1 MYQQLQQRIALL
13 AAADIDEAISTS
25 KIGLEKES
33 LRVFPEGGI
42 AQTPHPVA
50 WGSPLTNPQI
60 TTDFS
65 EALTEL
71 VTPPCGSVA
80 EVIQS
85 LDDIQKFIYRNLD
98 NELLWATSMPCVVAG
113 ETDIPLAQYGSS
125 NAAQMK
131 TAYRRGLGLR
141 YGRAMQVIAG
151 VHFNYS
157 FSDKFWQQYHQL
169 LNNTDEPQVDNLPA
183 DNLQADDSQTDSL
196 QTDDLQNFISDQY
209 MGLIRNLL
217 RYGWLVPYLF
227 GASPA
232 VCKSF
237 LNGQRTMLHEFN
249 SNTYYEPHA
258 TSLRLG
264 DIGYTN
270 NKEELAGIKACYDSL
285 DAYIDSMQC
294 AINTP
299 YAGYADIGVKVDGE
313 YQQLNANILQIENEY
328 YSSVRPKQI
337 LQGNE
342 KPSTALKKRG
352 IEYVEL
358 RSLDVNAFDPHGIN
372 SEQLHFLE
380 VFMLFCLLQPSP
392 VLSQNEVNA
401 IDDNLL
407 LVAHNGR
414 KPGLDLQRDNL
425 QQVAEK
431 ISLQD
436 WASELCNKM
445 KPVASLLDRANHC
458 ENYFSSVKS
467 QFASV
472 FDPDLTPSARML
484 GEMRQ
489 HDEGFF
495 HYAQRMSKR
504 HWQYYKNHPLSDSK
518 VQFFEALSKKSLAQQ
533 DKMEAGDSI
542 SFDEF
547 LENYFKQS

>member
-1 MYQQLQQRIALL
+1 LYQLLQQRLSLL
-13 AAADIDEAISTS
+13 AASDFEEALSSS

-33 LRVFPEGGI
+33 LRVSPEGGI
-42 AQTPHPVA
+42 SQTPHPMA
-50 WGSPLTNPQI
+50 WGSALTHPQI

-65 EALTEL
+65 EALAEL
-71 VTPPCGSVA
+71 VTPPCDSVT

-85 LDDIQKFIYRNLD
+85 LDDIQNFVYRNLD
-98 NELLWATSMPCVVAG
+98 NEILWATSMPCVVAG
-113 ETDIPLAQYGSS
+113 ETDIPLAKYGTS

-131 TAYRRGLGLR
+131 TVYRRGLGLR

-157 FSDKFWQQYHQL
+157 FSDKFWLHYKQL
-169 LNNTDEPQVDNLPA
+169 LNNTDDTQE
-183 DNLQADDSQTDSL
+183 
-196 QTDDLQNFISDQY
+196 FISEQY
-209 MGLIRNLL
+209 MGVVRNLL
-217 RYGWLVPYLF
+217 RYGWLVPYFF

-237 LNGQRTMLHEFN
+237 LNGKRTILQEFN
-249 SNTYYEPHA
+249 SNTYFEPYA

-264 DIGYTN
+264 DIGYQN

-285 DAYIDSMQC
+285 DAYIESMRC
-294 AINTP
+294 AINTS
-299 YAGYADIGVKVDGE
+299 YSGYEEIGLKNGDK
-313 YQQLNANILQIENEY
+313 YLQLNTNILQIENEY

-337 LQGNE
+337 VQGDE

-352 IEYVEL
+352 IAYVEL

-372 SEQLHFLE
+372 SEQLYFLE

-392 VLSQNEVNA
+392 RLSKTEVDA
-401 IDDNLL
+401 IDENLL
-407 LVAHNGR
+407 LVAHQGR

-425 QQVAEK
+425 QQEPEK

-436 WASELCNKM
+436 WATELCNKM
-445 KPVASLLDRANHC
+445 KSVASLLDRANYC

-467 QFASV
+467 QIASV

-484 GEMRQ
+484 AEMREN
-489 HDEGFF
+489 DEGFF
-495 HYAQRMSKR
+495 HHAQRMSK
-504 HWQYYKNHPLSDSK
+504 HHYQYYKTHPLAEEK
-518 VQFFEALSKKSLAQQ
+518 VNIFQQMAKESLQKQ
-533 DKMEAGDSI
+533 KQIELEDKI
-542 SFDEF
+542 SFDEY
-547 LENYFKQS
+547 LENYFNDA

>member
-1 MYQQLQQRIALL
+1 MYQLLQQRLSLLNSPEIEEAL
-13 AAADIDEAISTS
+13 AKS

-33 LRVFPEGGI
+33 LRVMPEGGI

-50 WGSPLTNPQI
+50 WGSPLTHPMI

-71 VTPPCGSVA
+71 VTPPCDSVT

-85 LDDIQKFIYRNLD
+85 LDDIQNFIYRNLD
-98 NELLWATSMPCVVAG
+98 NEILWATSMPCVVAG
-113 ETDIPLAQYGSS
+113 ETSIPLAKYGSS

-141 YGRAMQVIAG
+141 YGRSMQVIAG

-157 FSDKFWQQYHQL
+157 FSDEFWQRYQQL
-169 LNNTDEPQVDNLPA
+169 LNNEQP
-183 DNLQADDSQTDSL
+183 LQD
-196 QTDDLQNFISDQY
+196 FISEQY
-209 MGLIRNLL
+209 MGLVRNLL

-237 LNGQRTMLHEFN
+237 LNGKRTILQDFN
-249 SNTYYEPHA
+249 DNTYYEPYA

-264 DIGYTN
+264 DIGYQN
-270 NKEELAGIKACYDSL
+270 NKEDLAGIKACYDSL
-285 DAYIDSMQC
+285 DDYIESMRC

-299 YAGYADIGVKVDGE
+299 YSGYEEIGVKVGDE

-328 YSSVRPKQI
+328 YSTVRPKQI
-337 LQGNE
+337 VEGNE

-352 IEYVEL
+352 IAYVEL
-358 RSLDVNAFDPHGIN
+358 RSVDVNAFDPHGIN
-372 SEQLHFLE
+372 SEQLHFFE
-380 VFMLFCLLQPSP
+380 VLMLFCLLEESP
-392 VLSQNEVNA
+392 VLSESEIAA
-401 IDDNLL
+401 IDENLV

-414 KPGLDLQRDNL
+414 EPGLDLRRGE
-425 QQVAEK
+425 EK

-436 WASELCNKM
+436 WASELCNRM
-445 KPVASLLDRANHC
+445 KPVASLLDRANYC

-467 QFASV
+467 QIASV
-472 FDPDLTPSARML
+472 FDPELTPSARML
-484 GEMRQ
+484 AEMREN
-489 HDEGFF
+489 DEGFF
-495 HYAQRMSKR
+495 HHAQRMSK
-504 HWQYYKNHPLSDSK
+504 HHYHYYKTHALAEEK
-518 VQFFEALSKKSLAQQ
+518 IHFFESAAQQ
-533 DKMEAGDSI
+533 SLEKQHQIESQDDV

-547 LENYFKQS
+547 LLNYFDEE

>member
-1 MYQQLQQRIALL
+1 MYQLLQQRLSLLNSPGIEEAL
-13 AAADIDEAISTS
+13 AKS

-33 LRVFPEGGI
+33 LRVMPEGGI
-42 AQTPHPVA
+42 AQTPHPAA
-50 WGSPLTNPQI
+50 WGSPLTHPLI

-71 VTPPCGSVA
+71 VTPPCDSVT

-85 LDDIQKFIYRNLD
+85 LDDIQNFIYRNLD
-98 NELLWATSMPCVVAG
+98 DEILWATSMPCVVAG
-113 ETDIPLAQYGSS
+113 ETSIPLAEYGSS

-157 FSDKFWQQYHQL
+157 FSEQFWQLYQQL
-169 LNNTDEPQVDNLPA
+169 LNNDEP
-183 DNLQADDSQTDSL
+183 LQD
-196 QTDDLQNFISDQY
+196 FISEQY
-209 MGLIRNLL
+209 MGLVRNLL

-237 LNGQRTMLHEFN
+237 LNGKRTILQEFN
-249 SNTYYEPHA
+249 ENTYYEPYA

-264 DIGYTN
+264 DIGYQN
-270 NKEELAGIKACYDSL
+270 NKEDLAGIKACYDSL
-285 DAYIDSMQC
+285 EAYTESLRY

-299 YAGYADIGVKVDGE
+299 YSGYQEIGVKVNGE
-313 YQQLNANILQIENEY
+313 YLQLNANILQIENEY
-328 YSSVRPKQI
+328 YSTVRPKQI

-342 KPSTALKKRG
+342 KPSVALKKRG
-352 IEYVEL
+352 VAYVEL
-358 RSLDVNAFDPHGIN
+358 RSVDVNAFDPHGIN
-372 SEQLHFLE
+372 SEQLHFFEIL
-380 VFMLFCLLQPSP
+380 MLFCLLQESP
-392 VLSQNEVNA
+392 VLSKSEIAA
-401 IDDNLL
+401 IDENLV

-414 KPGLDLQRDNL
+414 EPGLDLRRGD
-425 QQVAEK
+425 EK

-436 WASELCNKM
+436 WASELCNRM
-445 KPVASLLDRANHC
+445 KPVASLLDRANYC

-467 QFASV
+467 QIASV

-484 GEMRQ
+484 AEMRENN
-489 HDEGFF
+489 EGFF
-495 HYAQRMSKR
+495 HHAQRMSK
-504 HWQYYKNHPLSDSK
+504 HHYHYYKTHALSESK
-518 VQFFEALSKKSLAQQ
+518 IKFFEDAAKESIEKQHQIES
-533 DKMEAGDSI
+533 EDSV

-547 LENYFKQS
+547 LQNYFDEE

>member
-1 MYQQLQQRIALL
+1 LAQLLQQRLALL
-13 AAADIDEAISTS
+13 ASSSGIEEALAAS

-33 LRVFPEGGI
+33 LRVLPEGGI
-42 AQTPHPVA
+42 AQTPHPAA

-65 EALTEL
+65 EALAEL
-71 VTPPCGSVA
+71 VTPPCNSVT

-85 LDDIQKFIYRNLD
+85 LDDIQNFIYRSLD
-98 NELLWATSMPCVVAG
+98 NEILWSTSMPCVVAG
-113 ETDIPLAQYGSS
+113 ETSIPLAQYGTS

-131 TAYRRGLGLR
+131 TTYRRGLGLR

-157 FSDKFWQQYHQL
+157 FSDDFWQQYQQL
-169 LNNTDEPQVDNLPA
+169 LKNEDP
-183 DNLQADDSQTDSL
+183 LQD
-196 QTDDLQNFISDQY
+196 FISEQY

-237 LNGQRTMLHEFN
+237 LNGQRTMLQDFN
-249 SNTYYEPHA
+249 NNTYFEPYA

-264 DIGYTN
+264 DIGYQN
-270 NKEELAGIKACYDSL
+270 NKEDLAGIKACYDSL
-285 DAYIDSMQC
+285 DAYVDSMQC

-299 YAGYADIGVKVDGE
+299 CSAYEEIGVKVNGE
-313 YQQLNANILQIENEY
+313 YRQLNANILQIENEY

-337 LQGNE
+337 LQGDE

-352 IEYVEL
+352 IAYVEL
-358 RSLDVNAFDPHGIN
+358 RSVDVNAFDPHGMN

-380 VFMLFCLLQPSP
+380 VFMLFCLLRGSP
-392 VLSQNEVNA
+392 ELNQDEMNA
-401 IDDNLL
+401 IDQNIL
-407 LVAHNGR
+407 LVAHQGR
-414 KPGLDLQRDNL
+414 KPGLDLQRVNVENNL
-425 QQVAEK
+425 EK

-445 KPVASLLDRANHC
+445 KPVASLLDRANYC

-467 QFASV
+467 QIASV

-484 GEMRQ
+484 AEMKEN
-489 HDEGFF
+489 DEGFF
-495 HYAQRMSKR
+495 HHAQRQSK
-504 HWQYYKNHPLSDSK
+504 HHYQYYKTHALAEEK
-518 VQFFEALSKKSLAQQ
+518 IRFFEKLAAESLQKQ
-533 DKMEAGDSI
+533 KQIEADDNI
-542 SFDEF
+542 SFDEY
-547 LENYFKQS
+547 LQNYFSEA

>member
-1 MYQQLQQRIALL
+1 MYQLLQQRLSLLSTPDIEEAL
-13 AAADIDEAISTS
+13 AKS

-33 LRVFPEGGI
+33 LRVMPEGGI

-50 WGSPLTNPQI
+50 WGAPLTHPLI

-71 VTPPCGSVA
+71 VTPPCDSVT

-85 LDDIQKFIYRNLD
+85 LDDIQNFIYRNLD
-98 NELLWATSMPCVVAG
+98 NEILWATSMPCVVAG
-113 ETDIPLAQYGSS
+113 ETSIPLAKYGSS

-157 FSDKFWQQYHQL
+157 FSDEFWRLYQQL
-169 LNNTDEPQVDNLPA
+169 LDNEEP
-183 DNLQADDSQTDSL
+183 LQDFVSE
-196 QTDDLQNFISDQY
+196 QY
-209 MGLIRNLL
+209 MGLVRNLL

-237 LNGQRTMLHEFN
+237 LNGKRTILQEFN
-249 SNTYYEPHA
+249 DNTYYEPYA

-264 DIGYTN
+264 DIGYQN
-270 NKEELAGIKACYDSL
+270 NKEDLAGIKACYDSL
-285 DAYIDSMQC
+285 DAYAESLQC

-299 YAGYADIGVKVDGE
+299 YSGYEEIGVKVGAE

-328 YSSVRPKQI
+328 YSTVRPKQI

-342 KPSTALKKRG
+342 KPSSALKKRG
-352 IEYVEL
+352 VAYVEL
-358 RSLDVNAFDPHGIN
+358 RSVDVNAFDPHGIN
-372 SEQLHFLE
+372 SEQLYFFE
-380 VFMLFCLLQPSP
+380 VLMLFCLLEESP
-392 VLSQNEVNA
+392 VLSKSEIDA
-401 IDDNLL
+401 IDENLV
-407 LVAHNGR
+407 LVAHKGR
-414 KPGLDLQRDNL
+414 EPGLDLRRGD
-425 QQVAEK
+425 EK

-445 KPVASLLDRANHC
+445 KPVASLLDRAHYC

-467 QFASV
+467 QIASV

-484 GEMRQ
+484 AEMTEN
-489 HDEGFF
+489 DEGFF
-495 HYAQRMSKR
+495 HHAQRMSK
-504 HWQYYKNHPLSDSK
+504 HHCQYYKTHTLSESK
-518 VQFFEALSKKSLAQQ
+518 IQFFEDTAKASLEKQRQ
-533 DKMEAGDSI
+533 IEAEDSM

-547 LENYFKQS
+547 LQNYFDEE

>member
-1 MYQQLQQRIALL
+1 MYQLLQQRIALL
-13 AAADIDEAISTS
+13 STSEFEEALATS

-33 LRVFPEGGI
+33 LRVSSEGGI
-42 AQTPHPVA
+42 SQNPHPVA
-50 WGSPLTNPQI
+50 WGSALTHPKI

-71 VTPPCGSVA
+71 ITPPCDSVT

-85 LDDIQKFIYRNLD
+85 LDEIQNFIYRNLD
-98 NELLWATSMPCVVAG
+98 DEILWSTSMPCVVAG
-113 ETDIPLAQYGSS
+113 ETSIPLAQYGSS

-157 FSDKFWQQYHQL
+157 FSDDFWQRYQPL
-169 LNNTDEPQVDNLPA
+169 LNNN
-183 DNLQADDSQTDSL
+183 DNLQD
-196 QTDDLQNFISDQY
+196 FISEQY
-209 MGLIRNLL
+209 MGLVRNLL

-232 VCKSF
+232 ICKSF
-237 LNGQRTMLHEFN
+237 LNGQRTMLQEFN
-249 SNTYYEPHA
+249 SGTYYEPYA
-258 TSLRLG
+258 TSFRLG
-264 DIGYTN
+264 DIGYQN
-270 NKEELAGIKACYDSL
+270 NKEEISGIKACYDSV
-285 DAYIDSMQC
+285 DAYVESMQC
-294 AINTP
+294 AITTP
-299 YAGYADIGVKVDGE
+299 FSDYEEIGVKVDE
-313 YQQLNANILQIENEY
+313 KYRQLNANILQIENEY
-328 YSSVRPKQI
+328 YSTVRPKQI
-337 LQGNE
+337 VRENE

-352 IEYVEL
+352 IAYVEL

-372 SEQLHFLE
+372 SEQLYFLE
-380 VFMLFCLLQPSP
+380 VFMLFCLLQSSP
-392 VLSQNEVNA
+392 ILSQSEINA
-401 IDDNLL
+401 IDENLV

-414 KPGLDLQRDNL
+414 KPGLDLRRENL
-425 QQVAEK
+425 QQVEEK

-445 KPVASLLDRANHC
+445 KAVANLLDNANYC

-467 QFASV
+467 QIASV

-484 GEMRQ
+484 ADMRD

-495 HYAQRMSKR
+495 HYAQRMSK
-504 HWQYYKNHPLSDSK
+504 HHCQYYKSHPLAEDK
-518 VQFFEALSKKSLAQQ
+518 IQFFEKIARESLAKQKQ
-533 DKMEAGDSI
+533 IEAEDAI
-542 SFDEF
+542 SFDEY
-547 LENYFKQS
+547 LDNYFKEV

>member
-1 MYQQLQQRIALL
+1 LYQSLQQRISLILETECESAL
-13 AAADIDEAISTS
+13 SSS

-33 LRVFPEGGI
+33 LRVSTEGGI
-42 AQTPHPVA
+42 SHTPHPIA
-50 WGSPLTNPQI
+50 LGSALTNPQI

-65 EALTEL
+65 EALAEL
-71 VTPPCGSVA
+71 ITPPCDSVT

-85 LDDIQKFIYRNLD
+85 LDDIQNFVYRQLD
-98 NELLWATSMPCVVAG
+98 GEILWATSMPCVVAG

-131 TAYRRGLGLR
+131 TVYRRGLGLR

-157 FSDKFWQQYHQL
+157 YSDEFWQCYQAL
-169 LNNTDEPQVDNLPA
+169 LNNTDNYQDFV
-183 DNLQADDSQTDSL
+183 
-196 QTDDLQNFISDQY
+196 SDQY
-209 MGLIRNLL
+209 MGLVRNLL

-227 GASPA
+227 GASPS

-237 LNGQRTMLHEFN
+237 LNGKRTILQEFD
-249 SNTYYEPHA
+249 SNTYYEPYA

-264 DIGYTN
+264 DIGYQN
-270 NKEELAGIKACYDSL
+270 NKEGLAGVKANYDSL
-285 DAYIDSMQC
+285 DSYIASMRC

-299 YAGYADIGVKVDGE
+299 YSGFEQIGVKVNGE

-337 LQGNE
+337 LQGDE
-342 KPSTALKKRG
+342 KPSTALERRG
-352 IEYVEL
+352 IAYLEL

-372 SEQLHFLE
+372 SEQLCFLE

-392 VLSQNEVNA
+392 PLSDNEVSA
-401 IDDNLL
+401 IDENMV
-407 LVAHNGR
+407 LVAHKGR
-414 KPGLDLQRDNL
+414 EPGLDLQRCDGE
-425 QQVAEK
+425 QGVKK

-436 WASELCNKM
+436 WAAELCGKM
-445 KPVASLLDRANHC
+445 KSVAGLLDNANYC
-458 ENYFSSVKS
+458 ESYFSSVKS
-467 QFASV
+467 QIASV

-484 GEMRQ
+484 ADMRA

-495 HYAQRMSKR
+495 HYAKRMSE
-504 HWQYYKNHPLSDSK
+504 HHYQYYKKQSLSSEK
-518 VQFFEALSKKSLAQQ
+518 IQFFEDMAKQSLVKQKQIEAS
-533 DKMEAGDSI
+533 DKI
-542 SFDEF
+542 SFDEY
-547 LENYFKQS
+547 LKNYFNEVH

>member
-1 MYQQLQQRIALL
+1 MYQLLQQRISQLSASEFEEAL
-13 AAADIDEAISTS
+13 ATS

-33 LRVFPEGGI
+33 LRVSPEGGI
-42 AQTPHPVA
+42 SQTPHPVA
-50 WGSPLTNPQI
+50 LGSPLTNPLI

-65 EALTEL
+65 EALAEL
-71 VTPPCGSVA
+71 ITPPCDSVA

-85 LDDIQKFIYRNLD
+85 FDDIQNFVYRHLD
-98 NELLWATSMPCVVAG
+98 NEILWATSMPCVVAG
-113 ETDIPLAQYGSS
+113 ETDIPLARYGSS

-131 TAYRRGLGLR
+131 TVYRRGLGLR

-157 FSDKFWQQYHQL
+157 FSEKFWQQYQQL
-169 LNNTDEPQVDNLPA
+169 LNNN
-183 DNLQADDSQTDSL
+183 DNLQD
-196 QTDDLQNFISDQY
+196 FISEQY
-209 MGLIRNLL
+209 MGLVRNLL
-217 RYGWLVPYLF
+217 RFGWLVPYLF
-227 GASPA
+227 GASPS

-237 LNGQRTMLHEFN
+237 LNGKRTLLQEFN
-249 SNTYYEPHA
+249 SNTYYEPYA

-264 DIGYTN
+264 DIGYQN
-270 NKEELAGIKACYDSL
+270 NKEDLAGIKACYDSL
-285 DAYIDSMQC
+285 DAYIESMQC

-299 YAGYADIGVKVDGE
+299 YAGYEEIGVKVNGE

-337 LQGNE
+337 LQKNE

-352 IEYVEL
+352 VAYVEL

-372 SEQLHFLE
+372 SEQLYFLE
-380 VFMLFCLLQPSP
+380 VFMLFCLLQSSP
-392 VLSQNEVNA
+392 KLTESEINA
-401 IDDNLL
+401 IDENLL
-407 LVAHNGR
+407 LVAHQGR
-414 KPGLDLQRDNL
+414 KPGLDLQRNNL
-425 QQVAEK
+425 QGEEK

-445 KPVASLLDRANHC
+445 KGVANLLDNANYC

-467 QFASV
+467 QIASV

-484 GEMRQ
+484 DNMNE

-495 HYAQRMSKR
+495 HYAQRMSK
-504 HWQYYKNHPLSDSK
+504 HHYQYYKNHPLAENK
-518 VQFFEALSKKSLAQQ
+518 VQYFEKMASESLDRQKQ
-533 DKMEAGDSI
+533 IEAEDSMN
-542 SFDEF
+542 FDEY
-547 LENYFKQS
+547 LENYFKEA

>member
-1 MYQQLQQRIALL
+1 VSLYRSLQQRLALL
-13 AAADIDEAISTS
+13 AASDIEEALSTS

-33 LRVFPEGGI
+33 LRVSPEGGI
-42 AQTPHPVA
+42 SQAPHPVA
-50 WGSPLTNPQI
+50 WGSALTHPQI

-71 VTPPCGSVA
+71 VTPPCNSVT

-85 LDDIQKFIYRNLD
+85 LDDIQTFIYRNLD
-98 NELLWATSMPCVVAG
+98 NEILWATSMPCVVAG
-113 ETDIPLAQYGSS
+113 ETGIPLAKYGSS

-157 FSDKFWQQYHQL
+157 FSDKFWQRYQQL
-169 LNNTDEPQVDNLPA
+169 LKNDDP
-183 DNLQADDSQTDSL
+183 LQD
-196 QTDDLQNFISDQY
+196 FISEQY
-209 MGLIRNLL
+209 MCLIRNLL

-237 LNGQRTMLHEFN
+237 LNGQRTMLQEFN
-249 SNTYYEPHA
+249 SNTYFEPYA

-264 DIGYTN
+264 DIGYQN
-270 NKEELAGIKACYDSL
+270 NKEDLAGIKACYDSL
-285 DAYIDSMQC
+285 DAYVESMRC

-299 YAGYADIGVKVDGE
+299 YPGYEEIGVKVKGE
-313 YQQLNANILQIENEY
+313 YLQLNTNILQIENEY
-328 YSSVRPKQI
+328 YSTVRPKQI
-337 LQGNE
+337 LQGDE

-352 IEYVEL
+352 IAYVEL
-358 RSLDVNAFDPHGIN
+358 RSVDVNAFDPHGIN
-372 SEQLHFLE
+372 SDQLHFLE
-380 VFMLFCLLQPSP
+380 VFMLLCLLEKSP
-392 VLSQNEVNA
+392 ELDQSEIDA
-401 IDDNLL
+401 IDENLL
-407 LVAHNGR
+407 LVAHQGR
-414 KPGLDLQRDNL
+414 KPGLDLRRGE
-425 QQVAEK
+425 EK

-467 QFASV
+467 QIASV

-484 GEMRQ
+484 AEMKEK
-489 HDEGFF
+489 DEGFF
-495 HYAQRMSKR
+495 HYAQRMSK
-504 HWQYYKNHPLSDSK
+504 HHYQYYKTHTLSEDK
-518 VQFFEALSKKSLAQQ
+518 IKFFEELASESLEKQKQ
-533 DKMEAGDSI
+533 IETDDSI
-542 SFDEF
+542 SFDDY
-547 LENYFKQS
+547 LQNYFSGE

>member
-1 MYQQLQQRIALL
+1 LYQQLQQRLSLL
-13 AAADIDEAISTS
+13 AASDIEEALATS

-33 LRVFPEGGI
+33 LRVLPEGGI
-42 AQTPHPVA
+42 SQSPHPVA

-71 VTPPCGSVA
+71 VTPPCDSVA
-80 EVIQS
+80 EVVQS
-85 LDDIQKFIYRNLD
+85 LDDIQNYIYRSLD
-98 NELLWATSMPCVVAG
+98 NEILWATSMPCVVAG
-113 ETDIPLAQYGSS
+113 ETSIPLAKYGTS

-131 TAYRRGLGLR
+131 TVYRRGLGLR

-157 FSDKFWQQYHQL
+157 FSDEFWRRYRSL
-169 LNNTDEPQVDNLPA
+169 LNNTDD
-183 DNLQADDSQTDSL
+183 LQADGL
-196 QTDDLQNFISDQY
+196 QGDDMQNFISEQY

-237 LNGQRTMLHEFN
+237 LNGQRTMLKEFN
-249 SNTYYEPHA
+249 SNTYYEPYA

-264 DIGYTN
+264 DIGYQN
-270 NKEELAGIKACYDSL
+270 NKEDLAGIKACYDSL
-285 DAYIDSMQC
+285 GGYIESMQC

-299 YAGYADIGVKVDGE
+299 YKGYEEIGVKVDGE
-313 YQQLNANILQIENEY
+313 YRQLNANILQIENEY

-342 KPSTALKKRG
+342 KPSSALKKRG
-352 IEYVEL
+352 IAYVEL

-380 VFMLFCLLQPSP
+380 VFMLFCLLQSSP
-392 VLSQNEVNA
+392 KLSQSEVNS
-401 IDDNLL
+401 IDENLL
-407 LVAHNGR
+407 LVAHKGR
-414 KPGLDLQRDNL
+414 EPGLDLQRDDL
-425 QQVAEK
+425 QHGTEK

-445 KPVASLLDRANHC
+445 KPVAALLDSANYC

-467 QFASV
+467 QIASV
-472 FDPDLTPSARML
+472 YDAELTPSARML
-484 GEMRQ
+484 EEMRETG
-489 HDEGFF
+489 EGFF
-495 HYAQRMSKR
+495 HHAHRKSI
-504 HWQYYKNHPLSDSK
+504 HHCQYYKNQPLSESK
-518 VQFFEALSKKSLAQQ
+518 IQFFENLAAQSLAEQK
-533 DKMEAGDSI
+533 KMEAEDSI

-547 LENYFKQS
+547 LKNYFNEGH

>member
-1 MYQQLQQRIALL
+1 MYQQLQQRLSLL
-13 AAADIDEAISTS
+13 AASDFEEALSTS

-33 LRVFPEGGI
+33 LRVLPEGGI
-42 AQTPHPVA
+42 SQSPHPEA

-65 EALTEL
+65 EALAEL
-71 VTPPCGSVA
+71 VTPPCDSIA

-85 LDDIQKFIYRNLD
+85 LDDIQNFVYRNLD
-98 NELLWATSMPCVVAG
+98 DEILWATSMPCVVAG
-113 ETDIPLAQYGSS
+113 ETSIPLAQYGTS
-125 NAAQMK
+125 NSAQMK
-131 TAYRRGLGLR
+131 TAYRRGLGFR

-157 FSDKFWQQYHQL
+157 FSDKFWQQYQQL
-169 LNNTDEPQVDNLPA
+169 LVDSENLKPV
-183 DNLQADDSQTDSL
+183 
-196 QTDDLQNFISDQY
+196 DLQSFKSEQY

-217 RYGWLVPYLF
+217 RFGWLVPYLF

-232 VCKSF
+232 ICKSF
-237 LNGQRTMLHEFN
+237 LNGQRTILQEFN
-249 SNTYYEPHA
+249 SSTYYEPYA

-264 DIGYTN
+264 DIGYQN
-270 NKEELAGIKACYDSL
+270 NKEDLTGVKACYDSV
-285 DAYIDSMQC
+285 DAYVESMKS
-294 AINTP
+294 AISTP
-299 YAGYADIGVKVDGE
+299 YVGYEEIGVKVDGV

-337 LQGNE
+337 PEKNE
-342 KPSTALKKRG
+342 KPSTALKERG
-352 IEYVEL
+352 IAYVEL
-358 RSLDVNAFDPHGIN
+358 RSLDVNVFDPHGIN

-392 VLSQNEVNA
+392 KLSQIEISA
-401 IDDNLL
+401 IDENLV

-414 KPGLDLQRDNL
+414 EPGLDLKRDNS
-425 QQVAEK
+425 AGEEK

-436 WASELCNKM
+436 WASELCNRM
-445 KPVASLLDRANHC
+445 KPVASLFDRANHC

-484 GEMRQ
+484 EAMREN
-489 HDEGFF
+489 DEGFF
-495 HYAQRMSKR
+495 HHAQRMSK
-504 HWQYYKNHPLSDSK
+504 HHCHYYKNLPMSETK
-518 VQFFEALSKKSLAQQ
+518 KQFFEGMAKQSIADQK
-533 DKMEAGDSI
+533 KMEAEDTV
-542 SFDEF
+542 SFDTF
-547 LENYFKQS
+547 LEEYFKQD

>member
-1 MYQQLQQRIALL
+1 LYHLLQQRLSLLVATPDIEGAL
-13 AAADIDEAISTS
+13 AKS

-33 LRVFPEGGI
+33 LRVMPEGGI
-42 AQTPHPVA
+42 AQTPHPAA
-50 WGSPLTNPQI
+50 WGSPLTHPLI

-71 VTPPCGSVA
+71 VTPPCDSISD
-80 EVIQS
+80 VIQS
-85 LDDIQKFIYRNLD
+85 LDDIQIFIYRNLD
-98 NELLWATSMPCVVAG
+98 NEILWATSMPCVVAG
-113 ETDIPLAQYGSS
+113 ETSIPLAQYGTS

-157 FSDKFWQQYHQL
+157 FSDDFWRLYQQL
-169 LNNTDEPQVDNLPA
+169 VNNDEPYQDFV
-183 DNLQADDSQTDSL
+183 SE
-196 QTDDLQNFISDQY
+196 QY
-209 MGLIRNLL
+209 MGLVRNLL

-237 LNGQRTMLHEFN
+237 LNGQRTILQEFN
-249 SNTYYEPHA
+249 ENTYFEPYA

-264 DIGYTN
+264 DIGYQN
-270 NKEELAGIKACYDSL
+270 NKEDLAGIKACYDSL
-285 DAYIDSMQC
+285 DAYAESLQC

-299 YAGYADIGVKVDGE
+299 CPAYEEIGVKEDGE
-313 YQQLNANILQIENEY
+313 YLQLNANILQIENEY
-328 YSSVRPKQI
+328 YSTVRPKQI

-342 KPSTALKKRG
+342 KPSVALKKRG
-352 IEYVEL
+352 VEYIEL
-358 RSLDVNAFDPHGIN
+358 RSVDVNAFDPHGIN

-380 VFMLFCLLQPSP
+380 VLMLFCLLEESP
-392 VLSQNEVNA
+392 VLSKSEIDA
-401 IDDNLL
+401 IDENLV
-407 LVAHNGR
+407 LVAHKGR
-414 KPGLDLQRDNL
+414 QPGLDLRRGD
-425 QQVAEK
+425 EK

-445 KPVASLLDRANHC
+445 KPVACLLDRAHYC

-467 QFASV
+467 QIASV

-484 GEMRQ
+484 SEMKE
-489 HDEGFF
+489 HNEGFF
-495 HYAQRMSKR
+495 HHAQRMSKHHYR
-504 HWQYYKNHPLSDSK
+504 YYKTHALSEEK
-518 VQFFEALSKKSLAQQ
+518 IRFFEQAARESLEKQHQ
-533 DKMEAGDSI
+533 IEAADSI
-542 SFDEF
+542 SFDEY
-547 LENYFKQS
+547 LQKYFNEEG

>member
-1 MYQQLQQRIALL
+1 LYQLLQQRLSLLNSPSIEEAL
-13 AAADIDEAISTS
+13 AKS

-33 LRVFPEGGI
+33 LRVMPEGGI
-42 AQTPHPVA
+42 AQTPHPAA
-50 WGSPLTNPQI
+50 WGSPLTHPLI

-71 VTPPCGSVA
+71 VTPPCDSVA

-85 LDDIQKFIYRNLD
+85 LDDIQNFIYRNLE
-98 NELLWATSMPCVVAG
+98 NEILWATSMPCVVAG
-113 ETDIPLAQYGSS
+113 ETSIPLAQYGSS

-157 FSDKFWQQYHQL
+157 FSEEFWQLYQQL
-169 LNNTDEPQVDNLPA
+169 LNNDEP
-183 DNLQADDSQTDSL
+183 LQD
-196 QTDDLQNFISDQY
+196 FISEQY
-209 MGLIRNLL
+209 MGLVRNLL

-237 LNGQRTMLHEFN
+237 LNGKRTILQDFDE
-249 SNTYYEPHA
+249 NTYYEPYA

-264 DIGYTN
+264 DIGYQN
-270 NKEELAGIKACYDSL
+270 NKEDLAGIKACYDSL
-285 DAYIDSMQC
+285 EAYAESLRC

-299 YAGYADIGVKVDGE
+299 YSGYEEIGVKVNGE
-313 YQQLNANILQIENEY
+313 YLQLNANILQIENEY
-328 YSSVRPKQI
+328 YSTVRPKQI

-352 IEYVEL
+352 VAYVEL
-358 RSLDVNAFDPHGIN
+358 RSVDVNAFDPHGIN
-372 SEQLHFLE
+372 SEQLHFFE
-380 VFMLFCLLQPSP
+380 VLMLFCLLEESP
-392 VLSQNEVNA
+392 VLSQSE
-401 IDDNLL
+401 IDTIDENLV

-414 KPGLDLQRDNL
+414 EPGLDLRRGD
-425 QQVAEK
+425 EK

-445 KPVASLLDRANHC
+445 KPVASLLDRANYC

-467 QFASV
+467 QIASV

-484 GEMRQ
+484 AEMRENN
-489 HDEGFF
+489 EGFF
-495 HYAQRMSKR
+495 HHAQRMSK
-504 HWQYYKNHPLSDSK
+504 HHCHYYKTHALSESK
-518 VQFFEALSKKSLAQQ
+518 IQFFEDAAKESIEKQHQIES
-533 DKMEAGDSI
+533 GDSV

-547 LENYFKQS
+547 LQNYFDEE

>member
-1 MYQQLQQRIALL
+1 MYQLLQKRLTLL
-13 AAADIDEAISTS
+13 ASASEIEEALAKSR
-25 KIGLEKES
+25 IGLEKES
-33 LRVFPEGGI
+33 LRVSPEGGI
-42 AQTPHPVA
+42 SQTPHPAA
-50 WGSPLTNPQI
+50 WGSPLTNPLI

-71 VTPPCGSVA
+71 VTPPCDSVI

-85 LDDIQKFIYRNLD
+85 LDDIQNFVYRNMD
-98 NELLWATSMPCVVAG
+98 NEILWATSMPCVVAG
-113 ETDIPLAQYGSS
+113 ETSIPLARYGSS

-157 FSDKFWQQYHQL
+157 FSDEFWLLYQQINDGGAAL
-169 LNNTDEPQVDNLPA
+169 
-183 DNLQADDSQTDSL
+183 DDSSQQD
-196 QTDDLQNFISDQY
+196 FISEHY
-209 MGLIRNLL
+209 MAVVRNLL

-237 LNGQRTMLHEFN
+237 LNGKRTILQEFN
-249 SNTYYEPHA
+249 SNTYFEPYA

-264 DIGYTN
+264 DIGYQN

-285 DAYIDSMQC
+285 DAYVESMEC

-299 YAGYADIGVKVDGE
+299 FSGYEEIGIKIDGE

-342 KPSTALKKRG
+342 KPSDALKSRG
-352 IEYVEL
+352 VAYVEL

-372 SEQLHFLE
+372 EEQLYFLE
-380 VFMLFCLLQPSP
+380 VFMLFCLLQKSP
-392 VLSQNEVNA
+392 ELSENEVDA
-401 IDDNLL
+401 IDENIV
-407 LVAHNGR
+407 LVAHQGR
-414 KPGLDLQRDNL
+414 KPGLNLQRVNVEQKL
-425 QQVAEK
+425 EK

-445 KPVASLLDRANHC
+445 KPVASMLDRANYC

-467 QFASV
+467 QIASV

-484 GEMRQ
+484 AEMRDD
-489 HDEGFF
+489 DEGFY
-495 HYAQRMSKR
+495 HHAQRKSV
-504 HWQYYKNHPLSDSK
+504 HHNQYYKRHELSEQK
-518 VQFFEALSKKSLAQQ
+518 IRYFEDMAKQSLEKQAQI
-533 DKMEAGDSI
+533 EAEDNI
-542 SFDEF
+542 SFDEY
-547 LENYFKQS
+547 LENYFNGV